1 VIFLKRQLPLWIT
14 GLMGVAFA
22 LQYYVPH
29 PISENAIT
37 HLAKWMQI
45 ISGFALVLGL
55 ASLFHVHAL
64 KIRRQVPGWGY
75 SIILYAAM
83 LVTIFV
89 GLFLSKGETK
99 ADGGQTAFGWIYD
112 FTMVPL
118 QATMFSILAFFI
130 ASAAY
135 RAFRARSREAG
146 VLLVA
151 AVVVMMGRVPLGQV
165 LLPGVEFKI
174 GKLPIIIP
182 GVWDIAQW
190 LLNVI
195 NSAVRRAILIGVSMG
210 AVALSVKIIL
220 GYERS
225 YLGGGKDQ

>member
-1 VIFLKRQLPLWIT
+1 VIFFKRQLPLLIT
-14 GLMGVAFA
+14 GIMGVAFA
-22 LQYYVPH
+22 LQYYIPH
-29 PISENAIT
+29 PVSEEAIT
-37 HLAKWMQI
+37 HISKWMQI

-55 ASLFHVHAL
+55 ASLFQVHAL

-75 SIILYAAM
+75 SVIMYLAM
-83 LVTIFV
+83 LLTMAV
-89 GLFLSKGETK
+89 GLFWSKGETTVNG
-99 ADGGQTAFGWIYD
+99 AQTGFGWIYSY
-112 FTMVPL
+112 TMVPL

-135 RAFRARSREAG
+135 RAFRARTPEAG

-151 AVVVMMGRVPLGQV
+151 AVIVMMGRVPLGQF
-165 LLPGVEFKI
+165 LLPWTWNVT
-174 GKLPIIIP
+174 
-182 GVWDIAQW
+182 QW
-190 LLNVI
+190 LLNVV

-210 AVALSVKIIL
+210 SVALSLKIIL

>member
-1 VIFLKRQLPLWIT
+1 MGIT
-14 GLMGVAFA
+14 FA
-22 LQYYVPH
+22 LQYYIPH
-29 PISENAIT
+29 PVSEAAIT

-55 ASLFHVHAL
+55 ASLFQAHAG
-64 KIRRQVPGWGY
+64 KIRRQAPGWGY
-75 SIILYAAM
+75 SVILYLAM
-83 LVTIFV
+83 LVTVLV
-89 GLFLSKGETK
+89 GLFWSKGQTRV
-99 ADGGQTAFGWIYD
+99 DGVQTGFGWIYD
-112 FTMVPL
+112 YTMVPL

-146 VLLVA
+146 LLLAA
-151 AVVVMMGRVPLGQV
+151 AVVVMMGRVPLGQF
-165 LLPGVEFKI
+165 LLPWS
-174 GKLPIIIP
+174 
-182 GVWDIAQW
+182 WDITQW
-190 LLNVI
+190 LLNVV
-195 NSAVRRAILIGVSMG
+195 NSAARRAILIGVSMG

>member
-1 VIFLKRQLPLWIT
+1 VTFLRRQLPLAIT
-14 GLMGVAFA
+14 LVMGITFA
-22 LQYYVPH
+22 LQYYIPH
-29 PISENAIT
+29 PVSEEAIT

-55 ASLFHVHAL
+55 ASLFQVHAI

-75 SIILYAAM
+75 SVILYLAM
-83 LVTIFV
+83 AVTVFV
-89 GLFLSKGETK
+89 GLFLSKGQTRV
-99 ADGGQTAFGWIYD
+99 DGVQTGFGWIYD
-112 FTMVPL
+112 YTMVPL

-146 VLLVA
+146 FLLAA
-151 AVVVMMGRVPLGQV
+151 AVIVMMGRVPLGQV
-165 LLPGVEFKI
+165 LLPGAKLFI
-174 GKLPIIIP
+174 GSYSIPIP
-182 GVWDIAQW
+182 GVWDVTQW
-190 LLNVI
+190 LLNVV
-195 NSAVRRAILIGVSMG
+195 NSAARRAILIGVSMG

>member
-1 VIFLKRQLPLWIT
+1 VIFFKRQLPLGIT
-14 GLMGVAFA
+14 FIMGVAFT
-22 LQYYVPH
+22 LQYYIPH
-29 PISENAIT
+29 PVSEEAIT
-37 HLAKWMQI
+37 HIAKWIQI
-45 ISGFALVLGL
+45 ISGFALILGL
-55 ASLFHVHAL
+55 VSLFHVHAV
-64 KIRRQVPGWGY
+64 KIKRQVPGWGY
-75 SIILYAAM
+75 SIILYLAM
-83 LVTIFV
+83 FATMVV

-99 ADGGQTAFGWIYD
+99 VNGVGTAFGWIYD

-135 RAFRARSREAG
+135 RVFRARSREAG
-146 VLLVA
+146 VLLAA
-151 AVVVMMGRVPLGQV
+151 AVVVMMGRVPLGQFLV
-165 LLPGVEFKI
+165 PWT
-174 GKLPIIIP
+174 
-182 GVWDIAQW
+182 WDIAQW

>member
-1 VIFLKRQLPLWIT
+1 MIFFKRQLPLLIT
-14 GLMGVAFA
+14 GIMGVAFA
-22 LQYYVPH
+22 LQYYIPH
-29 PISENAIT
+29 PVSEEAIT

-55 ASLFHVHAL
+55 ASLFQVHAL

-75 SIILYAAM
+75 SVIMYLAM
-83 LVTIFV
+83 LLTIAV
-89 GLFLSKGETK
+89 GFWSKSEM
-99 ADGGQTAFGWIYD
+99 AVDGAQTGFGWIYSY
-112 FTMVPL
+112 TMVPL
-118 QATMFSILAFFI
+118 QATMFSILAFYI

-135 RAFRARSREAG
+135 RAFRARTPEAA

-151 AVVVMMGRVPLGQV
+151 AVIVMMGRVPLGQF
-165 LLPGVEFKI
+165 LLPWT
-174 GKLPIIIP
+174 
-182 GVWDIAQW
+182 WDVTQW
-190 LLNVI
+190 LLNVV

-210 AVALSVKIIL
+210 SVALSLKIIL